1 MEGRW
6 VEWGLVG
13 HFDGSLWGI
22 SMGLYEDVD
31 IIQTIGTYNTCPF
44 VHSSIH

>member
-1 MEGRW
+1 MGGWW

-13 HFDGSLWGI
+13 YFDGS
-22 SMGLYEDVD
+22 SGLYEDVD
-31 IIQTIGTYNTCPF
+31 IIQTIGTYNTCSF